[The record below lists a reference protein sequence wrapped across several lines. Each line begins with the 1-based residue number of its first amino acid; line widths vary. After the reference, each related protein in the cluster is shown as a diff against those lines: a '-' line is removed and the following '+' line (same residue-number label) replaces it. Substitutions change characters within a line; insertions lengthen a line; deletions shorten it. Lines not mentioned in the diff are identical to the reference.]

1 MTAAREGRT
10 PSAFGWHPYF
20 DTKPALPAFF
30 SKARAFATLAEMR
43 HGSGQAAVTR
53 EELTNESS
61 ACVPC
66 LDQSA
71 PGPLQLVSG
80 LERGYFRRVIARYN
94 LRQTLLAL
102 VSLCLG
108 LCAFAFA
115 WWFFSFASAQL
126 IRAFG
131 GNITPVQLALIA
143 WICCAL
149 IAVTGWHRWRNG
161 GGYHHFH
168 ESGMM
173 PTGEPQSGVAWEVQ
187 RTANRVGAWSYL
199 LGQIFL
205 AGPLQILSA
214 FDRLRMRIPDA
225 PTLEAELLTFR
236 DQLREKNQWLP
247 ISDFSGRGQH
257 VAYLARLGL
266 VDFSPRKGTLKA
278 R

>member
-1 MTAAREGRT
+1 
-10 PSAFGWHPYF
+10 
-20 DTKPALPAFF
+20 
-30 SKARAFATLAEMR
+30 
-43 HGSGQAAVTR
+43 
-53 EELTNESS
+53 
-61 ACVPC
+61 
-66 LDQSA
+66 
-71 PGPLQLVSG
+71 
-80 LERGYFRRVIARYN
+80 VIARYN

-115 WWFFSFASAQL
+115 WWFFAFASAQL

-131 GNITPVQLALIA
+131 GIITSLQSSLIA
-143 WICCAL
+143 GLCCAL
-149 IAVTGWHRWRNG
+149 IAVTGWLRWKSG
-161 GGYHHFH
+161 GGYHLFH

-173 PTGEPQSGVAWEVQ
+173 PKGEPHSGIAWEVQ
-187 RTANRVGAWSYL
+187 RTANRIGAWSYL

-214 FDRLRMRIPDA
+214 FDRLRMRIPNA

-236 DQLREKNQWLP
+236 DQLREKNRWLP
-247 ISDFSGRGQH
+247 IAGFSGREQH

-266 VDFSPRKGTLKA
+266 VDFSERKGTLKA